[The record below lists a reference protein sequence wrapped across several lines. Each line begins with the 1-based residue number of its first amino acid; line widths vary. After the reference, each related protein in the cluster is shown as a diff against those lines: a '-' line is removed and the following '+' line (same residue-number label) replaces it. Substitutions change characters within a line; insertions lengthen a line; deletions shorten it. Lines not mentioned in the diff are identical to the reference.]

1 MASAYNF
8 RSALRGFHRE
18 DVVHYIEYLNS
29 KHTNQINQLES
40 EKQTMVEELE
50 ALRER
55 AEQAVQLE
63 EECQQLRQRCQELET
78 PAEEDP
84 AELIAQL
91 RAQLEEVTAQ
101 RDAALENQKCRDLTT
116 EELEAY
122 RRAERLERT
131 ARERSSQLYRQ
142 ATSTLAEA
150 TGHVDAAAG
159 QFRQIAERLN
169 SQICEMQIVVEN
181 SKNALTDAAATMYAI
196 RPEGMEE

>member
-1 MASAYNF
+1 MASAHNF
-8 RSALRGFHRE
+8 RSAFNGFHRE

-29 KHTNQINQLES
+29 KHANQVNQLES
-40 EKQTMVEELE
+40 EKQTLAEELE
-50 ALRER
+50 VLLEK
-55 AEQAVQLE
+55 AEQVAALE

-78 PAEEDP
+78 PSEEDP
-84 AELIAQL
+84 AEVIAQL

-101 RDAALENQKCRDLTT
+101 RDAALENQSGRDLTA

-150 TGHVDAAAG
+150 TGHVDTAAG

-169 SQICEMQIVVEN
+169 AQICEMQIVVEN
-181 SKNALTDAAATMYAI
+181 SKNALTDAAATLYAI